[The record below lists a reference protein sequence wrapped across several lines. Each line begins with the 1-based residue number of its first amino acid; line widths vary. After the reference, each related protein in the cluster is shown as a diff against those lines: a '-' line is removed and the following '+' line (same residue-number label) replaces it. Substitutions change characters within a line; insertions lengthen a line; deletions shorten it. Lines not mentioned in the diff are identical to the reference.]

1 MSSET
6 HSRCSRPRRSVPFF
20 GLAFVGL
27 LAVLGSLV
35 GSLVTTNIFVVS
47 ENDPISED
55 VYVTSTR
62 GVVDG
67 VIDGDLTIF
76 TGNLVINGEV
86 TGTVQVFSS
95 GSVTINEGAKIGGS
109 LRGAALNVTVGGEI
123 GADVFASA
131 ASVVV
136 EETGTV
142 ARDVMAFGGVVRVE
156 GDVGRDV
163 RGRMIRTVIDGSV
176 GGDIDV
182 ATQRFEA
189 GSSAMVDGDV
199 LYRSPTGASIDD
211 GAEILGTITRL
222 PSQSNF
228 VYGVILTI
236 ANLVGFLGFL
246 LSGLVVLFVLR
257 GSSSR
262 ATGAVVT
269 KPIRSF
275 LYGLVAVVVAP
286 IAVVVLAATL
296 VGLPL
301 AIMLAMAMVASLIVG
316 PVPAVAALGNRL
328 LWKKGGILAAFAV
341 GAVLWRATIWLI
353 PVVGGVLY
361 VIALVWGIGAWIIG
375 FVETRRGDE
384 IPLSLL
390 PERLVAEDRVP
401 DDWVPPLSPSSGLR
415 VDNRV
420 ENLKVDGVPNVDGVE

>member
-6 HSRCSRPRRSVPFF
+6 RSRSSLPFY
-20 GLAFVGL
+20 GLALIGL
-27 LAVLGSLV
+27 LGVLAPFV
-35 GSLVTTNIFVVS
+35 GSLVTTNIFVVA
-47 ENDPISED
+47 ENDPIAED
-55 VYVTSTR
+55 VYVTSLR

-76 TGNLVINGEV
+76 TGDLVINGEV
-86 TGTVQVFSS
+86 TGSVQVFSS
-95 GSVTINEGAKIGGS
+95 GSVTISDGARIGGS
-109 LRGAALNVTVGGEI
+109 LRGAARSVTVSGQVGF
-123 GADVFASA
+123 DMFASA
-131 ASVVV
+131 ASVVI
-136 EETGTV
+136 EESGMV
-142 ARDVMAFGGVVRVE
+142 ARDVMAFGGVVRIE

-189 GSSAMVDGDV
+189 GPSAVVDGDV
-199 LYRSPTGASIDD
+199 LYRSPTGASIDA
-211 GAEILGTITRL
+211 GAEILGTTTRL

-301 AIMLAMAMVASLIVG
+301 AIMLAMAMVASLVVG
-316 PVPAVAALGNRL
+316 PVPAVAALGNRV
-328 LWKKGGILAAFAV
+328 LWKKGGILAAFTV
-341 GAVLWRATIWLI
+341 GAVLWRAGIWLI
-353 PVVGGVLY
+353 PVVGGILY
-361 VIALVWGIGAWIIG
+361 VIALVWGIGAWIVG

-384 IPLSLL
+384 IPLALL

-401 DDWVPPLSPSSGLR
+401 DNWVPPLSPSSGLR

-420 ENLKVDGVPNVDGVE
+420 ENLEVDGVADVDGVE

>member
-6 HSRCSRPRRSVPFF
+6 RSRSSRRGLPFF
-20 GLAFVGL
+20 GLAVVGL
-27 LAVLGSLV
+27 FAVLAPLV

-47 ENDPISED
+47 EVDPVSED
-55 VYVTSTR
+55 VYVTSLR

-76 TGNLVINGEV
+76 TGDLVINGEV
-86 TGTVQVFSS
+86 SGTVQVFSS
-95 GSVTINEGAKIGGS
+95 GSVTINDGATIGGS
-109 LRGAALNVTVGGEI
+109 LRGAARSITVSGQI

-163 RGRMIRTVIDGSV
+163 RGRMIRTVIDGRV

-182 ATQRFEA
+182 ATQRFEV
-189 GSSAMVDGDV
+189 GSGAVVDGDV
-199 LYRSPTGASIDD
+199 LYRSPTGASIDE
-211 GAEILGTITRL
+211 GAQISGTTTRL

-269 KPIRSF
+269 QPIRSF
-275 LYGLVAVVVAP
+275 LYGLVAVVAAP

-301 AIMLAMAMVASLIVG
+301 AIMVVMAIVASIIVG
-316 PVPAVAALGNRL
+316 PVPAVAALGNRVL
-328 LWKKGGILAAFAV
+328 LKKGGILAAFAI
-341 GAVLWRATIWLI
+341 GAILWRAGIWLI
-353 PVVGGVLY
+353 PVVGGILY
-361 VIALVWGIGAWIIG
+361 VIALVWGVGAWIVG
-375 FVETRRGDE
+375 FIETRRNTD
-384 IPLSLL
+384 IPLALL
-390 PERLVAEDRVP
+390 PAALTPTDTVP
-401 DDWVPPLSPSSGLR
+401 EGWQPPMAPVSPSGRTDST
-415 VDNRV
+415 
-420 ENLKVDGVPNVDGVE
+420 